1 MRKNFLLLMAL
12 TFGIG
17 SAQALTTVADTTV
30 IVNDSNG
37 IKNYSMHFQITYDT
51 NDTVMTLRID
61 ADTSNLEFHAWDE
74 VNIVPI
80 VPWAWNDPEP
90 QPWGK
95 PTHPVNIAT
104 NGGQYVKH
112 VVLGPSF
119 SSMMDSFDNGGDF
132 SLTFLQSITFLG
144 NIQKLHL
151 TAYGVEDPEFTEYPV
166 EKRYIKQVV
175 FADSSMT
182 AAPVV
187 IGEEGLPTTQRW
199 PGFLTSSAVAVQV
212 PYTPNSMLLNAFR
225 NDSIFGQSG
234 SINDGSIFFSDVDS
248 TSAIIH
254 FYPVNGAGGYIVRLY
269 ENTDSIAKDS
279 LTLYAANEDGTGI
292 SLQQS
297 VQQSVLVRQLPN
309 AIMGSMLTITTG
321 QQGGTVGTDP
331 INVNAASLVPTTSEV
346 GGVSHYSVAV
356 EVFNRNPEAKI
367 MGRLGG
373 ELKTTQDPEP
383 IPFVPPIVTSTIIT
397 HADPVLDNLYYDL
410 MGRVYTQ
417 PVGRGVWI
425 HNGTKLV
432 IL

>member
-1 MRKNFLLLMAL
+1 MRKNLLLLIAL

-17 SAQALTTVADTTV
+17 SVQALTTVADTMV
-30 IVNDSNG
+30 IVNDLNG
-37 IKNYSMHFQITYDT
+37 IKAYSMHFQITYDT

-61 ADTSNLEFHAWDE
+61 ADTSNIEFHAWDE

-112 VVLGPSF
+112 VVMGPSF
-119 SSMMDSFDNGGDF
+119 TSMMESFDNGGDF
-132 SLTFLQSITFLG
+132 SLAFLQSITFLG

-151 TAYGVEDPEFTEYPV
+151 LAYGVEDPEFTTEYPE
-166 EKRYIKQVV
+166 EKRYIKLVV

-182 AAPVV
+182 NVPVV
-187 IGEEGLPTTQRW
+187 IGEDGQPTTQKW
-199 PGFLTSSAVAVQV
+199 PGWLTSSVVAVQV

-234 SINDGSIFFSDVDS
+234 SINDGSIFFSDVDT

-292 SLQQS
+292 SLQQN
-297 VQQSVLVRQLPN
+297 VLVRQLPN
-309 AIMGSMLTITTG
+309 IIMGSMLTITTG
-321 QQGGTVGTDP
+321 QQGGTAGTDP
-331 INVNAASLVPTTSEV
+331 INVNASSLVPTTSVE
-346 GGVSHYSVAV
+346 GGVSHYSVSV
-356 EVFNRNPEAKI
+356 DVFNRNPESKI

-373 ELKTTQDPEP
+373 ELTTTQDPEP
-383 IPFVPPIVTSTIIT
+383 IPIVPPIITSTITIYST
-397 HADPVLDNLYYDL
+397 PVSDNLYYDL